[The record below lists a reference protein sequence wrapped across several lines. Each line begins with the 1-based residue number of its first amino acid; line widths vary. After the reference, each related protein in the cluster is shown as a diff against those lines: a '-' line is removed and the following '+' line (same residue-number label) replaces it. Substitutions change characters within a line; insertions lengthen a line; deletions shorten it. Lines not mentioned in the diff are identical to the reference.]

1 MSLLEG
7 HKLSFPREEGLA
19 TYACRASD
27 SRGRAHPESEHAY
40 RSPAVRDRDRIVHST
55 AFRRLEYKTQVFVNH
70 EGDYYRTRLTHT
82 MEVAQIARIIA
93 RALGANEDLTE
104 AIALAHD
111 IGHTPFGHSGE
122 EALNELMSADGGF
135 EHNRHGLRVVDLLER
150 RYPDFVGLNLT
161 WEVREGIIKHR
172 TTHDAPTAES
182 AFEPDKLPTVEAQ
195 IVDVADMIAY
205 DSHDVDD
212 GLKSGIIRPEDLD
225 TLELWRRA
233 AAEVSRRYTA
243 VEDEMLRIQ
252 AVRFL
257 IDMETSDVLS
267 ESSRRITEHAPTCV
281 DDVRNSPQ
289 PLVALSEEMAGL
301 KKELQDFL
309 MEHLYR
315 HHRVVRMASKARLFV
330 RKLFDAYTQD
340 YRLLPPPYQKRVN
353 TVCAELSAEIDGKKA
368 REAPLTRAARR
379 VACDYI
385 AGMTDRFALDE
396 YLKLFTPY
404 ERV

>member
-1 MSLLEG
+1 MSLLG
-7 HKLSFPREEGLA
+7 SQKLPFPREEGLA
-19 TYACRASD
+19 AYACRTAD
-27 SRGRAHPESEHAY
+27 SRGRAHPEPEHAY

-122 EALNELMSADGGF
+122 EALNELMAADGGF

-150 RYPDFVGLNLT
+150 RYPDFAGLNLT

-172 TTHDAPTAES
+172 TAHDAPTGEN
-182 AFEPDKLPTVEAQ
+182 AFEPGKPPTVEAQ

-225 TLELWRRA
+225 ALELWKRA
-233 AAEVSRRYTA
+233 TAEVTRRYGA
-243 VEDEMLRIQ
+243 LDGEMLRIQ

-267 ESSRRITEHAPTCV
+267 ESLRRITRHAPTSLG
-281 DDVRNSPQ
+281 DVRNSPE
-289 PLVALSEEMAGL
+289 PLVALSGEMAAL
-301 KKELQDFL
+301 KRELQDFL

-330 RKLFDAYTQD
+330 RKLFEAYAEN

-353 TVCAELSAEIDGKKA
+353 AACAEPSAEIDGKQA
-368 REAPLTRAARR
+368 REAPLARAARR

-396 YLKLFTPY
+396 YLKLYTPY